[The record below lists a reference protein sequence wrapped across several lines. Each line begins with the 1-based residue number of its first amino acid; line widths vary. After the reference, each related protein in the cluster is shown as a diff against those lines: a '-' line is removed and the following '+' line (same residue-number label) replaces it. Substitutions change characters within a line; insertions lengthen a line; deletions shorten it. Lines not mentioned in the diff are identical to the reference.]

1 MKKKKKRL
9 LRFLSAAGKNR
20 LIGKTKNKN
29 KKKNCS
35 LIINI
40 PTAMQADL
48 ELNKKLT
55 TDRKAVVFLLGFT

>member
-1 MKKKKKRL
+1 MKKKKKTSFTVSFSRREKSL
-9 LRFLSAAGKNR
+9 NWE
-20 LIGKTKNKN
+20 NK
-29 KKKNCS
+29 KQKQKKNCS

-55 TDRKAVVFLLGFT
+55 TDRKAVVFLLRFT